1 MKDRLNWL
9 TEQIIGAAINVHI
22 AVGPG
27 LLESAY
33 QSCLQFELLAMGLR
47 FERQK
52 PLSLAY
58 RGTTLA
64 GAYRM
69 DFLVE
74 DHVVVEVKSVE
85 KLDRLHEAQMLTYL
99 RLSNCKV
106 GLLTNFNVKWMARDG
121 TKRMVNGFPDS
132 EGDTPRKVESK

>member
-9 TEQIIGAAINVHI
+9 TQQIIGAAINVHI
-22 AVGPG
+22 TTGPG

-33 QSCLQFELLAMGLR
+33 EACLQFEFLAMGLR

-58 RGTTLA
+58 RGATLA

-85 KLDRLHEAQMLTYL
+85 RLDHVHEAQMLTYL
-99 RLSNCKV
+99 RLSSCKV
-106 GLLTNFNVKWMARDG
+106 GLLINFNVKWLVEDG
-121 TKRMVNGFPDS
+121 IKRMVNGFPD
-132 EGDTPRKVESK
+132 